1 MPVEPITIAAQPGVT
16 NPADR
21 IGLALDVPLSR
32 RPDQEWMRFFVQSLE
47 LDKLGVPRLEL
58 HDDHL
63 RLWLTTRARL
73 QLSAILDAIE
83 QSLVTANERTTNVA
97 ATTETSAAAAKGR
110 SDAARELLE
119 GDLAAWWSK
128 HDSAGRGTA
137 G

>member
-1 MPVEPITIAAQPGVT
+1 
-16 NPADR
+16 
-21 IGLALDVPLSR
+21 
-32 RPDQEWMRFFVQSLE
+32 MRFFVQSLE